1 MKITDSRPNQCGPIG
16 PVRASA
22 AIVVAL
28 AVATGLMIQRGLDGL
43 AYVLVERGA
52 NDLEQARAS
61 GLVTDDR
68 ELGNVITDNLGMI
81 VFGIL
86 AIVVIGG
93 LISGLGTTV
102 INWVTKQLGV

>member
-1 MKITDSRPNQCGPIG
+1 MKTTHSRPSRSGTLG

-22 AIVVAL
+22 AMVVAL
-28 AVATGLMIQRGLDGL
+28 AVATAAICQSGLSHL
-43 AYVLVERGA
+43 AFLLVERGA
-52 NDLEQARAS
+52 TDLEEARAK

-86 AIVVIGG
+86 AIVVLGG